1 MIAIAQ
7 EREQQVITKN
17 PRVVFY
23 IPDELKKKLEKLAEN
38 RHRSV
43 SSMVLV
49 LVEQAIKEAEDAGE
63 DLTPQQK
70 GTAKQ

>member
-1 MIAIAQ
+1 MIAVAQ
-7 EREQQVITKN
+7 EREQRVITKN

-23 IPDELKKKLEKLAEN
+23 IPEDLKEKLEVLASN
-38 RHRSV
+38 HRRSV

-63 DLTPQQK
+63 NLTPQK
-70 GTAKQ
+70 KDTSKD

>member
-7 EREQQVITKN
+7 EQEQRVITKN

-23 IPDELKKKLEKLAEN
+23 IPEDLKEKLEVLAAN
-38 RHRSV
+38 RRRSV

-49 LVEQAIKEAEDAGE
+49 LVEEAIKEAEENGE
-63 DLTPQQK
+63 DLTK
-70 GTAKQ
+70 KD